1 MKKYE
6 LVFIIKPME
15 EEAQQAVIAKFEAM
29 VTMNGGTM
37 EKIDRWGKRRLAYL
51 VKDFAEG
58 YYCIFRFTGTPAT
71 VAELDRV
78 MKITDDI
85 LRHMIVKE
93 DE

>member
-29 VTMNGGTM
+29 VTNNGGTM

-51 VKDFAEG
+51 VKS
-58 YYCIFRFTGTPAT
+58 FT
-71 VAELDRV
+71 R
-78 MKITDDI
+78 
-85 LRHMIVKE
+85 
-93 DE
+93 